1 MSFLELLLMEEIR
14 LTSWKENIP
23 VFFNRVSTIKD
34 GAGFLAST
42 VCSIARSI
50 QFHKNSKVSVKT
62 LEIIYFA

>member
-23 VFFNRVSTIKD
+23 VLYRVSKIKD
-34 GAGFLAST
+34 GAGFLPST

-62 LEIIYFA
+62 LEIIEIA